1 MFKASFTFAHVLA
14 LVLAIAPVQGA
25 ARTGDVTNVVSHA
38 NCKVVTDPSKGFNA
52 YRNWA
57 VFPSAATAYRRIVLS
72 VTYRCPDSLRC
83 GEWDYID
90 GIFLRRTGG
99 TDSPSRDIELARMIS
114 PYGSRFGPSWHFTWQ
129 TDITDF
135 GFLLHDSVEIEFNHG
150 GYESNTDRGWLITLD
165 FALTEGPPA
174 LPILGM
180 DTLWNGTFPYGDTS
194 KPIENLLRPIPF
206 TDRFGAQWAR
216 LRIVQTGHGM
226 DDSENC
232 AEFCSKTRRVLLD
245 DSVRDERQ
253 LWRRCGTNPL
263 YPQAGTWLYD
273 RANWCPGSIVRPDIV
288 DFAIDS
294 GSTHSLAIA
303 MQPYSNTKT
312 PTANY
317 CLHSYLFYCGQ
328 PRAAHDVSVLDILAP
343 SSANEYERLN
353 PICGNPQIRI
363 RNSGRLTLR
372 SLEIKYQIDGGE
384 PIRSHWEG
392 DLAPLRDTIIDLPGP
407 VISMRE
413 GGRFEVT
420 VSSPDRVM
428 DEYPADNTMAS
439 YIPATPVYPTRFI
452 LTFLTNKE
460 STQNGYQLIDAAG
473 NVVRSRQPGSLRP
486 GTIYRDTLAFSPGC
500 YQLVFAD
507 TTGDGLDF
515 WANPD
520 GGYGYVRLLDT
531 QDHLIRSF
539 NADFGS
545 EIRHS
550 FRVGLNAQPLVPTDT
565 LPLVNPFPVR
575 NKGIFSVELF
585 QNEPGEVAIS
595 ITDEGGKKTV
605 FQRSF
610 PDIKEATVQLD
621 ISNVPDGVY
630 FLTATSG
637 GHAVTRRIR
646 VKHGD

>member
-1 MFKASFTFAHVLA
+1 MVRASTVLA
-14 LVLAIAPVQGA
+14 VVFASVLAFGPLKVLAKP
-25 ARTGDVTNVVSHA
+25 GDVTHVVSHA
-38 NCKVVTDPSKGFNA
+38 NRKVVTDPSKGFNA

-57 VFPSAATAYRRIVLS
+57 VFPSTATPYRRIVLS

-99 TDSPSRDIELARMIS
+99 GVSPSRDIELARMIS

-129 TDITDF
+129 TDVTDF

-194 KPIENLLRPIPF
+194 KPIEQLLRPIPF
-206 TDRFGAQWAR
+206 TDRFEAQRGR

-245 DSVRDERQ
+245 DSVREERQ
-253 LWRRCGTNPL
+253 IWRRCGTNPL
-263 YPQAGTWLYD
+263 SPQAGTWLYD
-273 RANWCPGSIVRPDIV
+273 RANWCPGSIVFPDLV
-288 DFAIDS
+288 DFAIEP
-294 GSTHSLAIA
+294 GSTHTLAIA
-303 MQPYSNTKT
+303 MQPYANTKT

-317 CLHSYLFYCGQ
+317 CIHSYLFYCGQ
-328 PRAAHDVSVLDILAP
+328 PRAAHDVSVLDIIAP
-343 SSANEYERLN
+343 SAREEWGRLN
-353 PICGNPQIRI
+353 PICGDPLILI
-363 RNSGRLTLR
+363 RNSGSEPLTSVEVR
-372 SLEIKYQIDGGE
+372 YQIDGGD
-384 PIRSHWEG
+384 PQRYHWRGIIPSQRDAAISLLGSWGAIEG
-392 DLAPLRDTIIDLPGP
+392 HT
-407 VISMRE
+407 
-413 GGRFEVT
+413 FEVT
-420 VSSPDRVM
+420 LSSPDSAM
-428 DEYPADNTMAS
+428 DEYPADNSMTSIIA
-439 YIPATPVYPTRFI
+439 ATPEYPTQFVLAFR
-452 LTFLTNKE
+452 TNND
-460 STQNGYQLIDAAG
+460 STQNGYELVDAQG
-473 NVVRSRQPGSLRP
+473 NTVLKRDPRSLRP
-486 GTIYRDTLAFSPGC
+486 RTNCRDTLTLAPGC
-500 YQLVFAD
+500 YQLIFAD
-507 TTGDGLDF
+507 TVGDGLDF

-520 GGYGYVRLLDT
+520 GGYGYVRLLDM
-531 QDHLIRSF
+531 QDHLIHSF
-539 NADFGS
+539 NSDFGS

-550 FRVGLNAQPLVPTDT
+550 FRVGLDVHPPVPIDT

-585 QNEPGEVAIS
+585 QNEPGEIALT
-595 ITDEGGKKTV
+595 ITDESGRKTV
-605 FQRSF
+605 FRRSF

-621 ISNVPDGVY
+621 ISDVPDGVY
-630 FLTATSG
+630 FLTATSA
-637 GHAVTRRIR
+637 GHSVTRRIR